1 MIFSFGLESNIKMLS
16 NWSSAQEHGSTALS
30 STFCQPNEMLLMRTS
45 HFSSRRKGAPKPLS
59 VCSTKMAE
67 YNPLGCG
74 ERKKKKKNFFFKS
87 FSFAQL
93 KQENTIFKLNDIG
106 EVFALWFSF
115 IKITIKRDFWE
126 KMDFLILF
134 YLQLLWVWGFFWTRD
149 LLNHW
154 PLSLKVAIQSVCAV
168 H

>member
-1 MIFSFGLESNIKMLS
+1 MIFGSRTWEHSSFLYLLPAKWN
-16 NWSSAQEHGSTALS
+16 ALNEDFS
-30 STFCQPNEMLLMRTS
+30 LQLKKKRCTQTSLCVFNENGRVQPPRLRG
-45 HFSSRRKGAPKPLS
+45 K
-59 VCSTKMAE
+59 
-67 YNPLGCG
+67 
-74 ERKKKKKNFFFKS
+74 KKKKKNFFFKS

-134 YLQLLWVWGFFWTRD
+134 YLQLLWVWVFFWTRD